1 MVDIA
6 DDLLPGPVFAV
17 ARSRLARARASRSRI
32 NALWNSMRTDQ
43 PFSAWVE
50 SPEPL
55 VHEVWCSFE
64 PGDALQREADEAMA
78 AFLRDIKAALDACVL
93 AAANAVC
100 RPIGWVEPEVHQ
112 MPLVAEPSEFD
123 SLPARGQLR
132 GLRPDQV
139 RALRLLQP
147 FTERLDATSARTI
160 ARDMAHLAAGLEALS
175 EWEASQGERLLFT
188 AWASKADPK
197 PALPDGVRIE
207 EREVDPAGPLH
218 QPKRLAR
225 FTLHKDSAGASFAGN
240 PNVSFDVILNTGP
253 RPDDPDDNF
262 AHRSHGLVAITRH
275 LIEGLER
282 SVSDP
287 YRVDLLRALDL
298 PEQKVDTWLPVE
310 FNSANEEADV
320 RGAIVESDRGMATY
334 LNGDGTL
341 VYMRLS
347 GDGRVLG
354 REIAPARDLLDASL
368 DGTAV
373 EEATRA
379 AAGRWGLPDLVLRP
393 KVYAKGRGVRELGDG
408 TILAGLRGIS
418 LQVKARGVTGDTPER
433 ARKWMLKNA
442 AQGLRQARG
451 TIRTALLNPAVE
463 LTNLRG
469 RTVKVHGSAVA
480 WIPVVVIDH
489 PDSPPTGVIP
499 APDPRGPSVVLTRRD
514 WEFLWDQLRSATA
527 VVDYIHRVAQEEEPL
542 ELGAESNRYLDL
554 AEKDAHA
561 PPRRLPDWIPE
572 TGAVHTSLPL
582 LPYDPAGS
590 ADRFGQA
597 IFQRIL
603 EDIADTDFAG
613 DETDRIALLSY
624 IDRVAVGA
632 RAELGR
638 LLLRRLI
645 QCAEAAPD
653 GHRMDHRVMYID
665 EGSLQVT
672 FTTMSQLTDYHQEIY
687 RSWLLLR
694 RQDFLKKSG
703 ALGPI
708 YPWTVGVL
716 LTPRPDGPRPWD
728 TTTISTNGPPP
739 YDATEYARLTK
750 VFEPNLCPGCAS
762 SARVRARQHT
772 GASEPSVR
780 TIAVAMPWQAS
791 SPPPTQVVLAS
802 LYNCG
807 RSPEG

>member
-1 MVDIA
+1 
-6 DDLLPGPVFAV
+6 
-17 ARSRLARARASRSRI
+17 
-32 NALWNSMRTDQ
+32 MRDDQ

-55 VHEVWCSFE
+55 VREVWCSFE
-64 PGDALQREADEAMA
+64 PGYARQREADEAMA

-93 AAANAVC
+93 AAANTVC
-100 RPIGWVEPEVHQ
+100 RSIGLVEPAVHQ
-112 MPLVAEPSEFD
+112 MPLVAEPAEFD
-123 SLPARGQLR
+123 SLPAQGQLR

-147 FTERLDATSARTI
+147 FTRRLDAKSTRTI
-160 ARDMAHLAAGLEALS
+160 ARDMAHLAAGLEALNA
-175 EWEASQGERLLFT
+175 WEASRGERPLFT
-188 AWASKADPK
+188 AWASEADPK

-207 EREVDPAGPLH
+207 ETEVDPAGPLH

-225 FTLHKDSAGASFAGN
+225 FTLHRDSAGASFAGD

-253 RPDDPDDNF
+253 WPDDPDDNF
-262 AHRSHGLVAITRH
+262 SHRSQGLVVMTRH

-298 PEQKVDTWLPVE
+298 PEQRIDTWLPVE
-310 FNSANEEADV
+310 FNSADEEADV
-320 RGAIVESDRGMATY
+320 RAAIAESDRSLATY

-347 GDGRVLG
+347 GDGSGDVVG
-354 REIAPARDLLDASL
+354 REIAPARDLLDASQ

-379 AAGRWGLPDLVLRP
+379 AAGRWGLRDLVLRP
-393 KVYAKGRGVRELGDG
+393 KVFAKGSGIRELGDG
-408 TILAGLRGIS
+408 TILAGPRGIS
-418 LQVKARGVTGDTPER
+418 LQVKARGVTGDTP
-433 ARKWMLKNA
+433 AKATNWMLKNA
-442 AQGLRQARG
+442 AHGLRQARG
-451 TIRTALLNPAVE
+451 TIRSALLDPAVE

-469 RTVKVHGSAVA
+469 RTVTIRGSSVA

-489 PDSPPTGVIP
+489 PDPPPTGVIP
-499 APDPRGPSVVLTRRD
+499 APDPKGPSVVLTRRD

-527 VVDYIHRVAQEEEPL
+527 VVDYIHRVATEEEPL
-542 ELGAESNRYLDL
+542 ELGAESDRYLDL
-554 AEKDAHA
+554 SEKDAQA
-561 PPRRLPDWIPE
+561 PPGKLPDWIPA
-572 TGAVHTSLPL
+572 TGAIHTSVPL
-582 LPYDPAGS
+582 LPNDPVAS
-590 ADRFGQA
+590 ADRFGHA

-603 EDIADTDFAG
+603 EDVADTDFTG
-613 DETDRIALLSY
+613 NEGDRITLLSH

-632 RAELGR
+632 RAGLGR

-645 QCAEAAPD
+645 RCAEAAPD

-665 EGSLQVT
+665 QGSLQVT
-672 FTTMSQLTDYHQEIY
+672 FTTMSQLTDYHQEFY

-694 RQDFLKKSG
+694 RQDFLEKSG

-728 TTTISTNGPPP
+728 TTTISTNGPPA
-739 YDATEYARLTK
+739 YDAAEYARLTK
-750 VFEPNLCPGCAS
+750 FFKKLTPAGDDYL
-762 SARVRARQHT
+762 VRLKATKR
-772 GASEPSVR
+772 GED
-780 TIAVAMPWQAS
+780 
-791 SPPPTQVVLAS
+791 
-802 LYNCG
+802 
-807 RSPEG
+807 